1 MRGFRAL
8 RHGPTYREHNKN
20 THAPLTSRYSSE
32 INAALFDPRRIAS
45 AMSDPVS
52 VSASIAGL
60 VTLAD
65 ILFSRTLKYVKLAK
79 GAKEDI
85 KILSNGL
92 KNLSETLHILSHHTS
107 ELDADDEAQNRPA
120 AYRPLLVQSCLH
132 LLGKI
137 RVKLDKH
144 DASEA
149 GLSRTQS
156 TLRQLKWPFSSSE
169 VRELVAELEQHKS
182 TLSLALSADTFE
194 ALQDLMSATQAFQSE
209 IQDIKSVLAQ
219 QRQAFDAH
227 LSSLYS
233 AKEQEDISNFF
244 GSESPEHRHRTASNL
259 HHPNTGLWLLQD
271 DDFQAWIRGDS
282 PHLWLSGIPGAGK
295 TILASVV
302 IEEAWKHS
310 EISLKAVAYFYCDYK
325 DTNSQDPLKVLGSLA
340 TQLAQQSVESFE
352 LLRGLYQRYHPP
364 GRMPMTADVPSLV
377 EVIKQMTMKF
387 EDVFLVIDGL
397 DECGKNTV
405 EVTKQLRSLDS
416 VVKSGQAVKIT
427 LLSRHEED
435 IRRLLEKDFAHVQI
449 SARSEDLRLYVAAE
463 IETRTMDGRLEINS
477 ANLKE
482 EILQALVGGAEGM

>member
-1 MRGFRAL
+1 MCPGSFDLEVTILNFLSASL
-8 RHGPTYREHNKN
+8 YNSKINP
-20 THAPLTSRYSSE
+20 APLS
-32 INAALFDPRRIAS
+32 PRRIAF
-45 AMSDPVS
+45 AMSDPIS
-52 VSASIAGL
+52 LSASIAGL
-60 VTLAD
+60 VTLVD
-65 ILFSRTLKYVKLAK
+65 LLFNRTLRYAKLAK

-85 KILSNGL
+85 KSLCDGL
-92 KNLSETLHILSHHTS
+92 QNLSEVLHSLALRTS
-107 ELDADDEAQNRPA
+107 RLDAEGETRDAPSQ
-120 AYRPLLVQSCLH
+120 YRPHIVQSCNQ
-132 LLGKI
+132 LLRII
-137 RVKLDKH
+137 RIKLEKH
-144 DASEA
+144 DPSEA

-156 TLRQLKWPFSSSE
+156 TLRQLKWPFSASD
-169 VRELVAELEQHKS
+169 VKELVEKIEQHKS
-182 TLSLALSADTFE
+182 TLNLALSADTFQ
-194 ALQDLMSATQAFQSE
+194 AIQSLLSANQSFQDG
-209 IQDIKSVLAQ
+209 IQDIKSALAQ

-233 AKEQEDISNFF
+233 TKEQENIVKFF
-244 GSESPEHRHRTASNL
+244 GSESPENRHRTASNL

-310 EISLKAVAYFYCDYK
+310 EIALKAVAYFYCDYK
-325 DTNSQDPLKVLGSLA
+325 DTNSQDPLMVMGSLA

-387 EDVFLVIDGL
+387 EEVFLVVDGL

-405 EVTKQLRSLDS
+405 EVTKLLRSLDS
-416 VVKSGQAVKIT
+416 VVKSGQAVKIA

-435 IRRLLEKDFAHVQI
+435 IRRLLEKDFVHVQI

-463 IETRTMDGRLEINS
+463 IVTRKRDGTLDINNVSLE
-477 ANLKE
+477 E
-482 EILQALVGGAEGM
+482 EILQALVGGADGM